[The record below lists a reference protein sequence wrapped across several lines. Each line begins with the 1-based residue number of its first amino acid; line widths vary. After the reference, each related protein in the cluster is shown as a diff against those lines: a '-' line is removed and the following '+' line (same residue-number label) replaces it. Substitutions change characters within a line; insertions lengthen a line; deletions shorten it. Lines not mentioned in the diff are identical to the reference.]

1 MGKVADP
8 LREYAAWLHDRR
20 AIDKEESMS
29 ICEIADE
36 IDREHERRME
46 QQAYELRRAFCRY
59 IGGVVDDYKRGHKRE
74 SWLSQQRTQLEL
86 EVLRLKEAKHED
98 H

>member
-1 MGKVADP
+1 MRHG
-8 LREYAAWLHDRR
+8 
-20 AIDKEESMS
+20 SMYVNQVPMALM
-29 ICEIADE
+29 EIADQ

-46 QQAYELRRAFCRY
+46 QQSYDLRKAFCRY
-59 IGGVVDDYKRGHKRE
+59 IGGVVDDYKHGHKRK

-86 EVLRLKEAKHED
+86 EALRVKEAKHED